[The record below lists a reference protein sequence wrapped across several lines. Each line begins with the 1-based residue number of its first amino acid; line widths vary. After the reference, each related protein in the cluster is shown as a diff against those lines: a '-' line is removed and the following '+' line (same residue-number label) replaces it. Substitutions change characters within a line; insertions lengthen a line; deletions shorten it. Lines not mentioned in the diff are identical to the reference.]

1 MARKQQSRSA
11 QKTLEGIRER
21 RLALEAKIRD
31 VQGQFFALQ
40 KEFEAMRD
48 EHAVQQHR
56 RKLRYPTT

>member
-40 KEFEAMRD
+40 KEFESMRD
-48 EHAVQQHR
+48 EQSLQQHR